1 MVKIKKIQI
10 LFGKDCD
17 ISSLKGVKFIDFKK
31 QNRISRIVAKEFFN
45 SKNKK
50 IIKECII
57 CGSKKIKSAATV
69 LGINF
74 MQCKRCT
81 HVFNKY
87 YYDNNFLKQFWKKKG
102 DIINVHSHSNQQK
115 YRSNFLSKPKVDLI
129 LKHIKNKKNLNWLD
143 LGCGNGEFLLSVK
156 KRGIK
161 PYGFD
166 LNTEDVRLAKTKGL
180 NVFQKNISEFYEY
193 AVSKDIKF
201 DVASAT
207 GYFDVVNEPNKELEI
222 LNRLIKK
229 GGILMIDLPD
239 FNSVTHEMIR
249 SFPSE
254 SIRHLNACQR
264 SSFTLK
270 SLLFLLEQNGYKILT
285 RWVYGL
291 DFYMIMNYLNQ
302 KNKYFQNTNAMR
314 IMTKK
319 FSEFQK
325 IFDEE
330 KVSDT
335 LFFIAKKIKG

>member
-1 MVKIKKIQI
+1 MSQI
-10 LFGKDCD
+10 
-17 ISSLKGVKFIDFKK
+17 
-31 QNRISRIVAKEFFN
+31 
-45 SKNKK
+45 
-50 IIKECII
+50 
-57 CGSKKIKSAATV
+57 
-69 LGINF
+69 
-74 MQCKRCT
+74 
-81 HVFNKY
+81 
-87 YYDNNFLKQFWKKKG
+87 
-102 DIINVHSHSNQQK
+102 
-115 YRSNFLSKPKVDLI
+115 
-129 LKHIKNKKNLNWLD
+129 
-143 LGCGNGEFLLSVK
+143 
-156 KRGIK
+156 
-161 PYGFD
+161 
-166 LNTEDVRLAKTKGL
+166 
-180 NVFQKNISEFYEY
+180 
-193 AVSKDIKF
+193 
-201 DVASAT
+201 
-207 GYFDVVNEPNKELEI
+207 KELEI